1 MRDVLVVGGGPAG
14 AATAIHAARAGLDVL
29 LVDRA
34 AFPRDKPCAQCL
46 NPEAIRD
53 LADLGVLAELEAAAP
68 PRLAG
73 MRIVSDDGTA
83 VTGYYDRR
91 TGEAPAAA
99 YGLAVVRPV
108 LDTALV
114 RAAAR
119 GGVEV
124 RERTAV
130 ERLLVENGVVC
141 GAVLRQRGERLEER
155 CRVVVG
161 ADGLN
166 SLVARELGL
175 AVRGRPHRLGLA
187 AHLTGV
193 RGLDACGEMFCGRG
207 WYVGIVALGGG
218 VAGAAMVVPRA
229 DHRAIAKDREGYFR
243 ARLASLPELAER
255 AAGAAIVREIL
266 TTGPFARRCR
276 RPVADGALLVGDA
289 ADFFDPFTG
298 EGVFAALRGGRLAAD
313 ALASALAS
321 GGTAS
326 RARLEPYAKARR
338 RVFRDKRVLER
349 VAGLSVTHPLVM
361 RWFTRRLAARP
372 GSADLWVGAAG
383 GRVSVR
389 ALFSPR
395 SLAALLGGGRPNGA
409 S

>member
-1 MRDVLVVGGGPAG
+1 VRDVLVVGGGPAG
-14 AATAIHAARAGLDVL
+14 SATAILAARAGLDVL

-46 NPEAIRD
+46 NPEATRD
-53 LADLGVLAELEAAAP
+53 LADLGVLAEIEAAAP

-83 VTGYYDRR
+83 VTGYYDRQAGASPP
-91 TGEAPAAA
+91 TA
-99 YGLAVVRPV
+99 YGLAVVRTV

-114 RAAAR
+114 RSAAR
-119 GGVEV
+119 GGVDV

-130 ERLLVENGVVC
+130 ERLIIESGVVR
-141 GAVLRQRGERLEER
+141 GAVVRRHGERLEER

-166 SLVARELGL
+166 SLVARNLGL
-175 AVRGRPHRLGLA
+175 AVRGHPRRLGLA

-193 RGLDACGEMFCGRG
+193 RGLNACGEMFCGRG

-218 VAGAAMVVPRA
+218 VAGAAMVVPLA
-229 DHRAIAKDREGYFR
+229 DHRAIAQDREGYFR

-255 AAGAAIVREIL
+255 TAGAEIVREIL
-266 TTGPFARRCR
+266 TTGPFARRTR
-276 RPVADGALLVGDA
+276 RPIADGALLVGDA

-313 ALASALAS
+313 AIASALAS
-321 GGTAS
+321 GGAAS
-326 RARLEPYAKARR
+326 RARLEPYAEARG
-338 RVFRDKRVLER
+338 RVFRDKRLLER
-349 VAGLSVTHPLVM
+349 VAGLSVTRPLVM
-361 RWFTRRLAARP
+361 RRFTRRLAAHP
-372 GSADLWVGAAG
+372 GLADLWVGAAG

-389 ALFSPR
+389 TLFAPR
-395 SLAALLGGGRPNGA
+395 NLAALLGGYRRIGA